1 MGEVEGLAWR
11 MEETKMRGEG
21 GKEREAEWTGRT
33 RDPWEERRRER
44 ERERGANVEVS
55 DSHHKHRE
63 VEVMREHC

>member
-44 ERERGANVEVS
+44 EREPATHPLPAPWPS
-55 DSHHKHRE
+55 
-63 VEVMREHC
+63 